1 MTTVR
6 LDFFQE
12 DYLMTIEEGIDFI
25 EGHLVPPIYP
35 RRIAT
40 YRTGGRQTQVN
51 NRDDDEIKNG
61 TNDVYK
67 NAGNGDDFQEG

>member
-1 MTTVR
+1 MTIGG

-12 DYLMTIEEGIDFI
+12 DHLMTIEEGLDFI

-40 YRTGGRQTQVN
+40 VN
-51 NRDDDEIKNG
+51 TIIS
-61 TNDVYK
+61 
-67 NAGNGDDFQEG
+67 